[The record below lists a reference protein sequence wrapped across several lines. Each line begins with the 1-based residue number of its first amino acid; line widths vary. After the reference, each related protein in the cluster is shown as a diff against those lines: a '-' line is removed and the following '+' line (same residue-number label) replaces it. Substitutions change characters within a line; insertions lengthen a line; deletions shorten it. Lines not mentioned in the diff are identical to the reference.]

1 MTTVRKWCKEHRW
14 GIGALI
20 VGVPI
25 SVGVIFLGEF
35 IVKLVSRTFDV
46 NSTYLGLVTGLLVLG
61 ILVGFWFLLRRYAR
75 KT

>member
-1 MTTVRKWCKEHRW
+1 MTTVRRWCKEHRR

-20 VGVPI
+20 VGIPI

-35 IVKLVSRTFDV
+35 IVKLVSRTFGIS
-46 NSTYLGLVTGLLVLG
+46 STYFGLTMGLLVLG
-61 ILVGFWFLLRRYAR
+61 ILVGFWYLLRRYAW